1 MSEQKATSKLPSWI
15 QDHIRLYQTDPDKAH
30 YWDSSL
36 GGSTGLLTTLLLT
49 TKGRKS
55 GRDIPTPLIYGPY
68 GSAFVVIASKG
79 GAPDHPDWYKNLVAE
94 PNCRVQAGREVYRA
108 RARVATGEERSKLWA
123 QLQKIYPPYDDYQR
137 AAKDRLIPV
146 VVLEPQGPATSA

>member
-1 MSEQKATSKLPSWI
+1 MSEQKAPSGLPKWI
-15 QDHIRLYQTDPDKAH
+15 FDHIGLYRRDPEKAH
-30 YWDSSL
+30 LWDSSL
-36 GGSTGLLTTLLLT
+36 GGSKGMLTTLLLT

-55 GRDIPTPLIYGPY
+55 GNDISIPLIYSPH
-68 GSAFVVIASKG
+68 GSSFVVIASKG

-94 PNCRVQAGREVYRA
+94 PNCRVQAGRDVYRA
-108 RARVATGEERSKLWA
+108 RARVATGEERSKLWT

-137 AAKDRLIPV
+137 AAQGRLIPV